1 MQITKI
7 KYVLGTTKK
16 KKEKNTLTKR
26 TNYKQSR
33 IQIKN
38 LISTKRT
45 ICPQTTRQN
54 KTFAYKCDL
63 NVLEIKF
70 TCVQSI

>member
-45 ICPQTTRQN
+45 ICP
-54 KTFAYKCDL
+54 
-63 NVLEIKF
+63 
-70 TCVQSI
+70 